1 MYYNYTYCTITITI
15 VLFAEDNFSIV
26 LQLRTLIWKPNLYYC
41 TVSESAKLG
50 YYCTIVLWT
59 VCTVW
64 TKIQH
69 VISKNASMQN
79 ESPTLKLF
87 YFHTPTPKSC
97 CVSCI
102 TLLYISCIIH
112 HYMKLYNYI
121 TGVQKLFK
129 LVVID
134 WLALLSLE
142 LLMQLDQLALLP
154 FELLL
159 QLNNYHA
166 S

>member
-15 VLFAEDNFSIV
+15 VLFTEDNFS
-26 LQLRTLIWKPNLYYC
+26 
-41 TVSESAKLG
+41 KLD
-50 YYCTIVLWT
+50 YDCTIVLCT
-59 VCTVW
+59 VCTAW

-69 VISKNASMQN
+69 VISKNALMQN

-87 YFHTPTPKSC
+87 YFHTQAPKTC

-102 TLLYISCIIH
+102 TLMYISCIIH

-134 WLALLSLE
+134 
-142 LLMQLDQLALLP
+142 
-154 FELLL
+154 
-159 QLNNYHA
+159 
-166 S
+166 